1 MDSSIL
7 SQVNTTAV
15 TNALTPELEA
25 ETQWRAENSGRIK
38 MREYQIVV
46 GILFGTATL
55 TCAGRILIRLY
66 TRRKLFLD
74 DIFLILGFF
83 SLIGGTILLK
93 QVPVFYL
100 VLATLQGDFWAT
112 VLSFKKIND
121 VIKQWDYIYA
131 YFVFLWTSI
140 YAVKGCY
147 FAFFAQFRRT
157 MTRTFNWY
165 YWIAVGFSVV
175 CWIWSCVALTI
186 ACPYFGD
193 GALKCFPD
201 LPISKRIVRLLFWL
215 YPILDGISDLMII
228 SIPILI
234 LKQSQLRLITKIG
247 LCAFLCLSIFM
258 IACSITRA
266 AGSYHKGALDYVW
279 QLFWLHT
286 EACIGVSMGSITVY
300 RSTLIGSNEVSDR
313 LQSYLNRIFG
323 RDLES
328 GDGTTISPNGER
340 TRRRRRFLGTIKLPG
355 ATLTGLRTK
364 FGPSKEQV
372 IWDYWKQTTM
382 HT

>member
-1 MDSSIL
+1 M
-7 SQVNTTAV
+7 
-15 TNALTPELEA
+15 
-25 ETQWRAENSGRIK
+25 
-38 MREYQIVV
+38 
-46 GILFGTATL
+46 FGTATL

-74 DIFLILGFF
+74 DVFLILGFF

-193 GALKCFPD
+193 GARKYSCTAFQKHNTNNSIVKCFPD

-215 YPILDGISDLMII
+215 YPILDGISDLMSTFSVTFHHVPVLWTRVLMWYYSHLHPNPHPKAI
-228 SIPILI
+228 STTSNHQDRPLRIP
-234 LKQSQLRLITKIG
+234 
-247 LCAFLCLSIFM
+247 M
-258 IACSITRA
+258 P
-266 AGSYHKGALDYVW
+266 
-279 QLFWLHT
+279 LH
-286 EACIGVSMGSITVY
+286 
-300 RSTLIGSNEVSDR
+300 LHDR
-313 LQSYLNRIFG
+313 LQYNSSSRL
-323 RDLES
+323 
-328 GDGTTISPNGER
+328 
-340 TRRRRRFLGTIKLPG
+340 LP
-355 ATLTGLRTK
+355 
-364 FGPSKEQV
+364 
-372 IWDYWKQTTM
+372 
-382 HT
+382 